1 MTWDEYYE
9 RFYDWAES
17 TQISRISSLTDFGS
31 PAEITEIAQQFCDE
45 KIASRLIKK
54 AIAAQVSFSPDE
66 VEELLDYIDGDTLES
81 LLKTCSGKFTEKQIE
96 TLSDYCIDDE
106 LIETVADRS
115 GVRINSEDDVSLDD
129 ISDEAPLP
137 PKKHGLLGILF
148 ALGASSGSRTKSA
161 HSGRCNGDCA
171 HCPPHY
177 GYRYGRWYYGHDH
190 VYGCEFGGNKGS
202 GKKD

>member
-1 MTWDEYYE
+1 
-9 RFYDWAES
+9 
-17 TQISRISSLTDFGS
+17 
-31 PAEITEIAQQFCDE
+31 
-45 KIASRLIKK
+45 
-54 AIAAQVSFSPDE
+54 

-137 PKKHGLLGILF
+137 PKKHGLLGYSI
-148 ALGASSGSRTKSA
+148 ALGGRQAAEPSLHIPEDVNGGLRTLSTSLKVSLWTLVLW
-161 HSGRCNGDCA
+161 S
-171 HCPPHY
+171 
-177 GYRYGRWYYGHDH
+177 
-190 VYGCEFGGNKGS
+190 
-202 GKKD
+202 